1 MRDMRNISSK
11 RRDFLSRDEDERDM
25 LLSET
30 WCHFCNESELG
41 MTDPYE
47 FEANGT
53 IFLEGKCAEC
63 GNMIVSEIG
72 ALDSAH

>member
-1 MRDMRNISSK
+1 MRNTSSNSL
-11 RRDFLSRDEDERDM
+11 RRDFSLRDEDERDM

-30 WCHFCNESELG
+30 WCHFCNEPDLG
-41 MTDPYE
+41 MVDPYE

-63 GNMIVSEIG
+63 GNVIVSEID
-72 ALDSAH
+72 ALGSAH